1 MPVKRMLPDPQN
13 PGQMAE
19 AVVVKVTDAQEPF
32 GHITLEDGTYISL
45 RTVVLEVARF
55 IDRWDDAGNPVYN
68 ITSQGSMSITVPQ
81 DLTRDGAQDAE

>member
-1 MPVKRMLPDPQN
+1 MAVTRILPDPDN
-13 PGQMAE
+13 PDQMAE

-55 IDRWDDAGNPVYN
+55 KDRWDKSGNPIYN
-68 ITSQGSMSITVPQ
+68 ITSQGSMSITVPPE
-81 DLTRDGAQDAE
+81 LRKKTHETNN